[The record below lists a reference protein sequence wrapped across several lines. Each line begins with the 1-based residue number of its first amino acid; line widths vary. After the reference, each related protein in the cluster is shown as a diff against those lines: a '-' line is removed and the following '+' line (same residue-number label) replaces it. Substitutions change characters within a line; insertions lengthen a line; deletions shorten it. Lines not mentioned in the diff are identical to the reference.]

1 MSTEGPGGATVAAL
15 AVTFG
20 AALRRAGLE
29 VPVSAVA
36 SYAAAIGEVGLRR
49 PGPLYWAGAS
59 VFVRRPEH
67 SGVYS
72 EVFAAFWGAEG
83 VPAGRRAHSGTLPA
97 TLLTDDEDAPPAP
110 QPPAEEETNP
120 QGDTLVVRYSA
131 TEVLRHKDFAAC
143 TPSELAEA
151 YELIARLRAAPAR
164 RPSRRR
170 RPTARTS
177 RGVLDLRRTV
187 RRALRAGGEPFRLDR
202 LARGERPRRV
212 VLLVDVSGSMETYAR
227 PFLRLAHAA
236 VVARGGTET
245 FTFGTRLTRVTR
257 ELRWRDPDGALDRAS
272 AAVADIAGGTRLGA
286 SLRTFND
293 RYGVSGA
300 ARGAI
305 VVVLSDGWDR
315 GDPSELAQEMARLG
329 RVAHRV
335 VWVNPLKATPGYAP
349 LARGM
354 AAALPYVDEFVE
366 GHSVAALE
374 RVVEVISR

>member
-1 MSTEGPGGATVAAL
+1 MTEPELSVARL
-15 AVTFG
+15 AVGFA

-36 SYAAAIGEVGLRR
+36 AYAAALGEVGLSR
-49 PGPLYWAGAS
+49 PGPVYWAGAS
-59 VFVRRPEH
+59 VFVRGPEH
-67 SGVYS
+67 ATVYAD
-72 EVFAAFWGAEG
+72 VFRAFWGAAA
-83 VPAGRRAHSGTLPA
+83 VPLRRPAGETLPA
-97 TLLTDDEDAPPAP
+97 VLLTDEDGEPP
-110 QPPAEEETNP
+110 PPDTGMEEAGPEMEP
-120 QGDTLVVRYSA
+120 LVLRYSP

-143 TPSELAEA
+143 TASELAEA
-151 YELIARLRAAPAR
+151 YELISRLRAAPPR

-170 RPTARTS
+170 RPASARS
-177 RGVLDLRRTV
+177 ARGVLDLRRTV
-187 RRALRAGGEPFRLDR
+187 RRALRAGGEPVRLDR
-202 LARGERPRRV
+202 LVRGERPRRV
-212 VLLVDVSGSMETYAR
+212 VLLVDVSGSMAPYAR
-227 PFLRLAHAA
+227 PFLRLAHAT

-257 ELRWRDPDGALDRAS
+257 ELRWHDPDGALERAS
-272 AAVADIAGGTRLGA
+272 AVVADIAGGTRLGT

-293 RYGVSGA
+293 RFGVSGA
-300 ARGAI
+300 ARGA
-305 VVVLSDGWDR
+305 VVVILSDGWDR
-315 GDPSELAQEMARLG
+315 GDPSELAEEMARLG

-354 AAALPYVDEFVE
+354 AAALPHVDEFVE